1 VSSETTLTSG
11 LAGRYATA
19 LFELAEEAHTI
30 DAVHADLVTLQGMI
44 DESDDLRRALK
55 SPLIPRDQAGKAMD
69 ALMEAG
75 GASDLTRRFVGLV
88 AKNRRLF
95 ALEDIISAFRALR
108 AHHRGEVTAEVTS
121 ATPLSDAQ
129 QAAVLDALKRVMGS
143 EVAIDHRVD
152 PELLGGLVVRV
163 GSRMVDSSLRTKLQK
178 LQIAMKG
185 AA

>member
-1 VSSETTLTSG
+1 MSSQSTLTSG

-19 LFELAEEAHTI
+19 IFELAEEAHAI
-30 DAVHADLVTLQGMI
+30 DGVHDDLVGLQAMI
-44 DESDDLRRALK
+44 DESDDLRRVLR

-69 ALMEAG
+69 ALLDAAG
-75 GASDLTRRFVGLV
+75 VSDLTRRFVGLA

-95 ALEDIISAFRALR
+95 ALENMISAFRTLR
-108 AHHRGEVTAEVTS
+108 ARHRGEVTAEVTS

-143 EVAIDHRVD
+143 AVAVDHKVD
-152 PELLGGLVVRV
+152 PDLIGGLVVRV